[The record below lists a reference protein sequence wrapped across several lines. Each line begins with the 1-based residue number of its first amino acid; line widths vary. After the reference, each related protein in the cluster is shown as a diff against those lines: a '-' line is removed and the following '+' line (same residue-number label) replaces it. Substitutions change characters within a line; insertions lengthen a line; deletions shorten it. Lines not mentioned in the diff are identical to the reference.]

1 VLTLYQAEWC
11 PYSSAVREVLTELGL
26 DFVARQVEP
35 EPEQRATLLG
45 LSGKSSIPVLETE
58 DGELFRG
65 AREIFRY
72 LETREGWEYADE
84 HRRQWIA
91 HADARKS
98 DAASRIL
105 KRFRVDRP
113 GPPVTAGPDEAE
125 VVNVPD
131 ESRYELRLG
140 DRRLGYARTT
150 ATTTPSR
157 SPTRRSTPF
166 ARGAASAP
174 ASCAGR
180 SRMRARTASG
190 SCRSARSWPRS
201 CAGTPSTSRARFRS
215 PHA

>member
-35 EPEQRATLLG
+35 EPEQRATLLE
-45 LSGKSSIPVLETE
+45 LSGKGSIPVLQTE

-65 AREIFRY
+65 AREIFSY
-72 LETREGWEYADE
+72 LEAREGWKYADE

-113 GPPVTAGPDEAE
+113 GPPVTAEPDEAE

-140 DRRLGYARTT
+140 DRRLGYAAYHRHDDTIAFT
-150 ATTTPSR
+150 HTEVDAVCEGR
-157 SPTRRSTPF
+157 GFGTRLV
-166 ARGAASAP
+166 RGALED
-174 ASCAGR
+174 
-180 SRMRARTASG
+180 ARTHGLRIVPLCSFVAAVVRRHPGHASG
-190 SCRSARSWPRS
+190 
-201 CAGTPSTSRARFRS
+201 
-215 PHA
+215 